1 MNKCQEFGLIWDGR
15 SSDCFHT
22 PVFQLQLALPSRS
35 FGLLPVSVHRERGK
49 SSTKTPNIHFLVL
62 GTLTFSS
69 SYLMVVFICWQM
81 SEMSFPERDYHG
93 FRLPS
98 FLNSTAPSETSAI
111 AQLSVKPRRAGE
123 SAKLNWFLRAEM
135 IRTSWRGEKRM
146 TTVLYILS
154 SPNFENMFFL
164 RSLFSGCFKLK
175 GLNNLFF
182 YLNTRDFIFCIWN
195 DQ

>member
-15 SSDCFHT
+15 SSDCFYT

-135 IRTSWRGEKRM
+135 IRTSWRGEKGWQQCSTFYRHL
-146 TTVLYILS
+146 TLKTC
-154 SPNFENMFFL
+154 FFL
-164 RSLFSGCFKLK
+164 RSLTCLVVVSNLK
-175 GLNNLFF
+175 
-182 YLNTRDFIFCIWN
+182 D
-195 DQ
+195 